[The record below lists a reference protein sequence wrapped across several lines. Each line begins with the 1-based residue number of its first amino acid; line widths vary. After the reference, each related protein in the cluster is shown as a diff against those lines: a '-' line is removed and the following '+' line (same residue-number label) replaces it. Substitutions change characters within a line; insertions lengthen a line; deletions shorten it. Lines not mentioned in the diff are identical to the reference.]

1 MRHLD
6 YDLLGL
12 NIKDQRR
19 SLGLTQRDLA
29 ELVYC
34 NPSHIS
40 NIENGYTKVGL
51 DLLLA
56 IANAL
61 DTSIDSLLKDQY
73 KDTLKSID
81 TEIIKAFEECDDS
94 KKEMILRII
103 KVL

>member
-19 SLGLTQRDLA
+19 LVGLTQRDLA
-29 ELVYC
+29 ELVCC

-40 NIENGYTKVGL
+40 NIENGYTKVSL

-81 TEIIKAFEECDDS
+81 TEIIKAFAECDDS